1 MDPGTFDIEVERR
14 ENREPLKTGI
24 SLELGQAMTKRV
36 IKNSLESM
44 SKGKHTVSGPGF
56 TPTEIKSMKEY
67 MRLVFK
73 QESGLILIQQERKI

>member
-1 MDPGTFDIEVERR
+1 MDPGTFDTEVEKR

-24 SLELGQAMTKRV
+24 NLELGQVMIKRV

-44 SKGKHTVSGPGF
+44 SKGKHTVSGLGF
-56 TPTEIKSMKEY
+56 TQTEIKNMKGY